1 MKIPGEPWAAAPS
14 EVSRVATHGTEI
26 GYETFW
32 TASGVL
38 DFSQYESPDAI
49 ESQVRAGSSKGPRPQ
64 YYDC

>member
-1 MKIPGEPWAAAPS
+1 MKIPGEQWAAAPS

-32 TASGVL
+32 TSSGVL
-38 DFSQYESPDAI
+38 DFFP
-49 ESQVRAGSSKGPRPQ
+49 VRISRCDRVASNGRLQQEPPTQ